1 MKKPKPITI
10 SAREIFD
17 SLRKPLPK
25 QTGGVHKDQRKKS
38 RQEQKVILRRGE
50 W

>member
-1 MKKPKPITI
+1 MKKVKPITI
-10 SAREIFD
+10 SAREVFD

-25 QTGGVHKDQRKKS
+25 QTGGVHKDQRRQS
-38 RQEQKVILRRGE
+38 RQQKKVDLRRGE